1 MLLCYCI
8 QTFIGNRN
16 EKTYLTPF
24 ASPLI
29 MKLKLFIYLL
39 CTD

>member
-24 ASPLI
+24 
-29 MKLKLFIYLL
+29 
-39 CTD
+39 